1 MRTFIVKANKAHT
14 SADFSLKD
22 LPGTSGRIDLLC
34 RVLNSAFLLSH
45 GFRKNVR
52 VWLSLYG
59 PPNPPKAI
67 RFEGQEIRPKT
78 LNPDELSTAKLIIK
92 ALRAGEDL
100 REPSKELMV
109 LPGIYVS
116 NMTFEDIVRKTLRSS
131 SLYYLHEEGTPIEKV
146 SFSQN
151 VAFVLGDHEGLRK
164 EDEAFLRGIAKK
176 VSVGRKSYLASHVVA
191 YVNIFLDGITPPP

>member
-1 MRTFIVKANKAHT
+1 VRTFIVKANKAHT

-176 VSVGRKSYLASHVVA
+176 VSVGRKSYLASHVIA

>member
-67 RFEGQEIRPKT
+67 RFEGQEMRPKT
-78 LNPDELSTAKLIIK
+78 LNPDELSTAKLIMK
-92 ALRAGEDL
+92 ALKAGEGL

-109 LPGIYVS
+109 LPGVYVS
-116 NMTFEDIVRKTLRSS
+116 NLTFEDIVRRTVKGS
-131 SLYYLHEEGTPIEKV
+131 SLYYLHEEGTPIGEI
-146 SFSQN
+146 SFSRN
-151 VAFVLGDHEGLRK
+151 VAFVLGDHEGLSS
-164 EDEAFLRGIAKK
+164 EDEGFLEGIAKK
-176 VSVGRKSYLASHVVA
+176 VSVGKKSYLASHVVA
-191 YVNIFLDGITPPP
+191 YVNIFLDSLTPPP

>member
-1 MRTFIVKANKAHT
+1 MRTFIVKASKAHT
-14 SADFSLKD
+14 APDFKLND

-67 RFEGQEIRPKT
+67 RFEGQKMRPKT
-78 LNPDELSTAKLIIK
+78 LNPDELSTAKLIIRALK
-92 ALRAGEDL
+92 AAENL
-100 REPSKELMV
+100 REPSKEVEV

-116 NMTFEDIVRKTLRSS
+116 NMTFEDIVRRTLKGSA
-131 SLYYLHEEGTPIEKV
+131 LYYLHEEGKPIAEV
-146 SFSQN
+146 SFPPN
-151 VAFVLGDHEGLRK
+151 VAFVLGDHEGLSR
-164 EDEAFLRGIAKK
+164 EDEVFLSGIAQKI
-176 VSVGRKSYLASHVVA
+176 SVGKKSYLASHVVA
-191 YVNIFLDGITPPP
+191 YVNIFLDSLTPPP

>member
-1 MRTFIVKANKAHT
+1 MRTFILKANKAHT
-14 SADFSLKD
+14 KADFSLKD
-22 LPGTSGRIDLLC
+22 LPGTSGRMDLVC
-34 RVLNSAFLLSH
+34 RFLNSAFLLSH

-67 RFEGQEIRPKT
+67 RFEGQRMKAR

-92 ALRAGEDL
+92 ALKAGENL
-100 REPSKELMV
+100 REPGRELEV

-116 NMTFEDIVRKTLRSS
+116 NLTFEDIVRRTLRSS
-131 SLYYLHEEGTPIEKV
+131 ALYYLHEEGKPIEKV
-146 SFSQN
+146 RFPAN
-151 VAFVLGDHEGLRK
+151 VALVLGDHEGLSR
-164 EDEAFLRGIAKK
+164 EDEAFLTGIAEK

-191 YVNIFLDGITPPP
+191 YVNIFLDSLTPPP

>member
-14 SADFSLKD
+14 KADFKLRD

-34 RVLNSAFLLSH
+34 RVLNSAFLLSYS
-45 GFRKNVR
+45 FRKNVR

-67 RFEGQEIRPKT
+67 RFEGQEMKPKT

-92 ALRAGEDL
+92 ALKVGETL
-100 REPSKELMV
+100 REPSKEVQV

-116 NMTFEDIVRKTLRSS
+116 NMTFEDIVRRTLKSS
-131 SLYYLHEEGTPIEKV
+131 TLYYLHEEGRPIGRV
-146 SFSQN
+146 NFSQN
-151 VAFVLGDHEGLRK
+151 VAFILGDHEGLTP
-164 EDEAFLRGIAKK
+164 EDETFLEGIAEK
-176 VSVGRKSYLASHVVA
+176 VSIGRKSYLASHVVA
-191 YVNIFLDGITPPP
+191 YVNIFLDSLTPPP

>member
-176 VSVGRKSYLASHVVA
+176 VSVGRKSYLASHVIA